1 MMRYGAYMDWISPL
15 WALLMDF
22 WHGDAVRCA
31 VPAGDALEAKGILKQ
46 KRIESWG
53 WVYRP
58 HDESVIFSVHRA
70 QVGLTAHLLGL
81 EPARRR
87 KWWGIGG

>member
-1 MMRYGAYMDWISPL
+1 M
-15 WALLMDF
+15 
-22 WHGDAVRCA
+22 
-31 VPAGDALEAKGILKQ
+31 LEQ